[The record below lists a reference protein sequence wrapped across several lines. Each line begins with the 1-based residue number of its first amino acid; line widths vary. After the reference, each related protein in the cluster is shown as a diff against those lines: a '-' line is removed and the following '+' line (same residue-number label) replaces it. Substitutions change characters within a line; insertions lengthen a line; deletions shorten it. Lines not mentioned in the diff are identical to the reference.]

1 MAEAALCRRYARAL
15 VSLGTDEGQV
25 ERFGSELNAFEGVL
39 ALGEGQLRATMSNP
53 GLSIG
58 ERRAVLDTVL
68 ARLSLH
74 PHTQS
79 FLRILVDKNRFA
91 ALDGI
96 RDAYAQMADDLAGR
110 VRADVTSAVPLSAP
124 ERHAVE
130 GVLAQATGK
139 QVIVTYAVDSEL
151 IGGVVARI
159 GDRVIDASIRAR
171 LRDIER
177 TLNRD
182 PIFAS

>member
-25 ERFGSELNAFEGVL
+25 ERFGSELDAFEAVL
-39 ALGEGQLRATMSNP
+39 DLGGGQLRATMSNP
-53 GLSIG
+53 GLTIG

-68 ARLSLH
+68 GRLALH

-91 ALDGI
+91 ALSGI
-96 RDAYAQMADDLAGR
+96 RTAYAQMADDLAGR
-110 VRADVTSAVPLSAP
+110 VRADITSAVALSTP
-124 ERHAVE
+124 ERHALE

-139 QVIVTYAVDSEL
+139 QVIVTYAVNPDM

-159 GDRVIDASIRAR
+159 GDRLIDASIRAR

-177 TLNRD
+177 TLIREPN
-182 PIFAS
+182 FAS